1 MRIYFLLFLILILNF
16 SISIYEP
23 KTKEIQYI
31 IKKFSVSQENKP
43 SNLKQKEKTSQK
55 NYIDKN
61 YILEIESNKIIKSI
75 SFKTKSNNKND
86 YLLGL
91 FEASNELSFIN
102 STPIATIKKLN
113 SKGKNIIEINSSILY
128 KYIRYIPPNKKNE
141 GIFAIKLHGYKES
154 SKLKLK
160 YLNEDNYYQVT
171 NLPLITI
178 KTEEE
183 TEPIRDVDINCNI
196 KIINEGKLEIN

>member
-75 SFKTKSNNKND
+75 SFKTKTNSKND
-86 YLLGL
+86 YLLGI

-102 STPIATIKKLN
+102 STPIATIK
-113 SKGKNIIEINSSILY
+113 
-128 KYIRYIPPNKKNE
+128 
-141 GIFAIKLHGYKES
+141 
-154 SKLKLK
+154 
-160 YLNEDNYYQVT
+160 
-171 NLPLITI
+171 
-178 KTEEE
+178 
-183 TEPIRDVDINCNI
+183 
-196 KIINEGKLEIN
+196 